1 MEVQSLHG
9 EEGGGVVR
17 DPAGAAMAWMWRG
30 NAAVEA
36 IPAAGDLPLV
46 CWSGWTGDGR
56 PGEGWF
62 ERTASAWL
70 PAAAAER
77 ERVVGGLV
85 EAGAIIRPHARHL
98 VSDIPA
104 CLNLL
109 RKHEGVRLLLEPAA
123 LLEPSMMETAG
134 DHIERMLT
142 ALGGSAWGV
151 LLSDAAVRRDGDES
165 WCVLV
170 AAGEGVLDMEHLRA
184 VAAECAGPGTIL
196 CH

>member
-1 MEVQSLHG
+1 V
-9 EEGGGVVR
+9 
-17 DPAGAAMAWMWRG
+17 
-30 NAAVEA
+30 
-36 IPAAGDLPLV
+36 
-46 CWSGWTGDGR
+46 
-56 PGEGWF
+56 GWF

-123 LLEPSMMETAG
+123 MLEPSMIDKAA
-134 DHIERMLT
+134 DHVERMLES
-142 ALGGSAWGV
+142 LGSAAWGIV
-151 LLSDAAVRRDGDES
+151 VSDAAVRTDAEDS
-165 WCVLV
+165 WCVPV
-170 AAGEGVLDMEHLRA
+170 PAGQGRLDMEHLRS
-184 VAAECAGPGTIL
+184 VAAACAGPNTMI
-196 CH
+196 CA